1 MGLDLLELAEQ
12 LLGGG
17 YWQGGRLF
25 GVAEELDERT
35 VHVLNAWKMGS
46 GSIQKSHS
54 HVFPTQAKSVFIRVL
69 DSNPEIPLFEE
80 IQSIPS
86 WQTLKIGHRGWSL
99 LHLAV
104 WKGNFPLSKQLLEA
118 HFSPVQPDNTGETP
132 LDLARELQDREL
144 IELLTTA
151 EREKHTNSTL
161 EAGARSRE
169 RLENYGDVSKAG
181 ESVQIRPE

>member
-1 MGLDLLELAEQ
+1 MAEE

-17 YWQGGRLF
+17 YWQGGGLF
-25 GVAEELDERT
+25 GVAEELEERT

-46 GSIQKSHS
+46 GSSQKTYS
-54 HVFPTQAKSVFIRVL
+54 HVFSTQAKSVLIRVL
-69 DSNPEIPLFEE
+69 DSSVDSPIFEE

-86 WQTLKIGHRGWSL
+86 YQTLKIGHRGWSL

-104 WKGNFPLSKQLLEA
+104 WKGNFLLSKQLLEA

-161 EAGARSRE
+161 DAESRNRE
-169 RLENYGDVSKAG
+169 QLENYGNISKAV